1 MDFEWDGKKALANE
15 REHDVS
21 FEEAAE
27 VFADELS
34 STVADPDHSIEE
46 QRFVIFGQT
55 RAGKPLVVALTERND
70 RIRIISA
77 RQMTRRERRAYE
89 Q

>member
-1 MDFEWDGKKALANE
+1 MDFEWDRKKALVNASK
-15 REHDVS
+15 HGVG
-21 FEEAAE
+21 FEEAVE

-34 STVADPDHSIEE
+34 STVGDPDHSIDE
-46 QRFVIFGQT
+46 QRFVVFGRTQ
-55 RAGKPLVVALTERND
+55 AGRPLVVAFTERNG